1 MADMTREKLP
11 LKKSISLLLFIAIS
25 LLWSAQ
31 AYPLCV
37 KINKANLRIGPGTG
51 YEKAWEVYKY
61 MPFLKVGMSISG
73 DWLAVKDVDGDVNW
87 IHKKL
92 ITTSFKCA
100 VVKKASV
107 NVRKGPGTNYS
118 TSSLSPAAQYSSFR
132 VLKNKGKWVRVKDE
146 WDHIGWIHTDYLW
159 IQ

>member
-1 MADMTREKLP
+1 M
-11 LKKSISLLLFIAIS
+11 KKIIYILLFFVIS
-25 LLWSAQ
+25 VLWATP
-31 AYPLCV
+31 AYTLCV
-37 KINKANLRIGPGTG
+37 KINKANLRTGPGTS

-61 MPFLKVGMSISG
+61 MPFLKVGASISG
-73 DWLAVKDVDGDVNW
+73 DWFAVKDVDGDINW

-92 ITTSFKCA
+92 ITTSFQCA

-118 TSSLSPAAQYSSFR
+118 ISSLSPAAQYSSFR
-132 VLKNKGKWVRVKDE
+132 ILKKKGAWVRVKDE